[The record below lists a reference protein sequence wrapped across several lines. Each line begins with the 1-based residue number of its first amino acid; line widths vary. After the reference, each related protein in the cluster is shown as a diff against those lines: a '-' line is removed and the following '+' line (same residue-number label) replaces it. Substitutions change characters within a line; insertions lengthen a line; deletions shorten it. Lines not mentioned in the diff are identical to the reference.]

1 MCNIAGYIG
10 SKQATPIL
18 IDLIKKQEAYAGG
31 YYTGLAVLDNGKLQN
46 AKLTGALKDFL
57 TNLQ

>member
-10 SKQATPIL
+10 QKQATPIL
-18 IDLIKKQEAYAGG
+18 IELIKKQEAYAGG
-31 YYTGLAVLDNGKLQN
+31 YYTGIAVLNDGVLQS

-57 TNLQ
+57 